1 MRDVAFSLAMIL
13 LLVGSCQA
21 MNQWYEW
28 AAEENVRTPLF
39 SLVLFAILVA
49 GVALEVALA
58 IWWLS

>member
-21 MNQWYEW
+21 MNQWYVF
-28 AAEENVRTPLF
+28 ADRENVRTPLF
-39 SLVLFAILVA
+39 SLVLFAVLVA
-49 GVALEVALA
+49 GVTLEIALA